1 MTVETRPDFRRFDE
15 NGGQFV
21 ATWNWLA
28 FIFGPLWYLFHGM
41 WVKALLYFVGGIFLS
56 AVTGGPVGILVWL
69 GFGLLGNYDLYLY
82 RRRGVQLWQ
91 PSSFDQPRTAPAMH
105 PPTLADLKAL
115 RDQGVL
121 SEEEYLAKRD
131 RMIREAENAPAL
143 AAIDRAY
150 RSGVLTDEEFRTKR
164 AKILG

>member
-1 MTVETRPDFRRFDE
+1 
-15 NGGQFV
+15 
-21 ATWNWLA
+21 
-28 FIFGPLWYLFHGM
+28 
-41 WVKALLYFVGGIFLS
+41 
-56 AVTGGPVGILVWL
+56 VWL

-91 PSSFDQPRTAPAMH
+91 PSSFDQPRTARAMH